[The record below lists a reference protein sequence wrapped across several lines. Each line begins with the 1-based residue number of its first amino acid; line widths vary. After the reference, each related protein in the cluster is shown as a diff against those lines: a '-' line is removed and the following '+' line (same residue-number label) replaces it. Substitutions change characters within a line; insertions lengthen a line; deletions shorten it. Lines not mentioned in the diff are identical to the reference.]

1 MKDTAG
7 NFMTADKTWSFTTAA
22 AQTSCGDNLPVGTA
36 TSSGSQSTYPPT
48 NAIDNNFNTKWY
60 STFIVNP
67 WIKLDLGVQ
76 KSVCSVS
83 IAWADGTSRQ
93 YSFVISVSTDG
104 TSFSNVFT
112 GKSSVTTSPEKY
124 NFAESQARY
133 VKITITQ
140 SHAASTSSIAQI
152 SEIDVFGKAGS
163 TSASTFFFSC

>member
-1 MKDTAG
+1 MVVYHG
-7 NFMTADKTWSFTTAA
+7 RL
-22 AQTSCGDNLPVGTA
+22 QTSCGDNLPVGTA

-93 YSFVISVSTDG
+93 YGFVISVSTDG
-104 TSFSNVFT
+104 TKALVNVFT
-112 GKSSVTTSPEKY
+112 GKKSRLTTSPEKY
-124 NFAESQARY
+124 NFAESQAKGQRENNDNPKPCWLY
-133 VKITITQ
+133 K
-140 SHAASTSSIAQI
+140 
-152 SEIDVFGKAGS
+152 
-163 TSASTFFFSC
+163 

>member
-67 WIKLDLGVQ
+67 WIRLDLGVQ

-93 YSFVISVSTDG
+93 YGFVISVSTDG
-104 TSFSNVFT
+104 TSL
-112 GKSSVTTSPEKY
+112 VTYLQEKVRLPHHLK
-124 NFAESQARY
+124 NTTLQKVRLG
-133 VKITITQ
+133 T
-140 SHAASTSSIAQI
+140 
-152 SEIDVFGKAGS
+152 
-163 TSASTFFFSC
+163 